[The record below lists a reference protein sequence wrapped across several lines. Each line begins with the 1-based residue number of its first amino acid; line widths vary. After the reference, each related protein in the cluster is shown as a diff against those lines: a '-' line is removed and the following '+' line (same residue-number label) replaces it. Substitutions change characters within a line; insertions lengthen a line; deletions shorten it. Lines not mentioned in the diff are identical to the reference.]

1 MMLTRRS
8 HHLQSFW
15 IILEDASTPRRYC
28 LQYIDSSRIRVEAIQ
43 HSYPSSIC
51 HKLPAYMNNALEAII
66 SNSISCSFCSE
77 SLLQCIGNMA
87 RYDYHDEMLQMF
99 NSKEAFELHCIEMIT
114 CYYIYKSKQ
123 VLRCDSRAIYSM
135 EKYVE
140 LFLESKLRSREINAK
155 RRLDE
160 QYLGKVPF
168 SIELVR
174 SFNVFIKT
182 ALKMV
187 GFLPYEIKYVSVVDL

>member
-1 MMLTRRS
+1 
-8 HHLQSFW
+8 
-15 IILEDASTPRRYC
+15 
-28 LQYIDSSRIRVEAIQ
+28 
-43 HSYPSSIC
+43 
-51 HKLPAYMNNALEAII
+51 
-66 SNSISCSFCSE
+66 
-77 SLLQCIGNMA
+77 
-87 RYDYHDEMLQMF
+87 
-99 NSKEAFELHCIEMIT
+99 
-114 CYYIYKSKQ
+114 
-123 VLRCDSRAIYSM
+123 M
-135 EKYVE
+135 EQYVE

-182 ALKMV
+182 AVKMV